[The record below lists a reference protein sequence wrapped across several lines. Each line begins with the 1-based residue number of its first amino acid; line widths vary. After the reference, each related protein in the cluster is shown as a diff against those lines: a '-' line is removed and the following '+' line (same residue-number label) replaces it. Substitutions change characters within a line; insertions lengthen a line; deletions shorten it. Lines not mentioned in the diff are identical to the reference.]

1 MKRIRYIIFAFI
13 LSFAFI
19 LKINAFSVTGPTTV
33 NSNSNFNVTVE
44 ASGLTGRFDV
54 STTGSISGGKS
65 IWLEDNSMVLT
76 FYAGSAGSGSI
87 VVTAKDVDENG
98 NEFTGK
104 RILYVTVKDKS
115 SNNAS
120 AGQGSSSGKSGN
132 SKNNNSNSTKNN
144 TKTPS
149 VDVNKKYNSNNFLK
163 SLSIDGY
170 ELDPLFDKNKLEY
183 NVMLNV
189 DTKLVKINAETEDSE
204 ASITGAGEVD
214 VVDGI
219 NKIEIIVTAENGNE
233 RRYVINATVKELDP
247 INVKVDG
254 KKYTVVR
261 KKGQVENIPVGFTE
275 TTIKIGDQDVCVYQS
290 EIAKILLVALK
301 DNEGNI
307 KLFIYDKNKNSYTS
321 FMEAKGGEV
330 NLLILDK
337 KKIKA
342 PTDFVKTSFKINDLK
357 IEGYKYKYDKNDNY
371 YLVYAKNLETGDE
384 GFYLYDKKNNIFS
397 RYYKE
402 LSDIKDMHTKY
413 VFYVAAALA
422 LIFVLII
429 IFKLFGK
436 FKSND
441 KKIEKYQR
449 KIDKLKGK
457 IKNEDFNYDY
467 SIDDVDDGP
476 VIKRVEEDEYVMPKK
491 SRKEKLKE
499 LEEAKKR
506 LDKNKPKYRRL
517 SLEDDD
523 EL

>member
-1 MKRIRYIIFAFI
+1 MKKLYKKILTGAFILLFAFI
-13 LSFAFI
+13 FKIDNVSAASCRIGVSAPSSVVVGQSF
-19 LKINAFSVTGPTTV
+19 K
-33 NSNSNFNVTVE
+33 VTV
-44 ASGLTGRFDV
+44 TV
-54 STTGSISGGKS
+54 
-65 IWLEDNSMVLT
+65 
-76 FYAGSAGSGSI
+76 AGSASIGSWEYTLSYDSSKVRLNSGTLHVVDYGNGSKSSSSYSYSFTALQSGSATFKP
-87 VVTAKDVDENG
+87 V
-98 NEFTGK
+98 
-104 RILYVTVKDKS
+104 
-115 SNNAS
+115 NAS
-120 AGQGSSSGKSGN
+120 VLDYASTNECLSSTGSASVSMKSQ
-132 SKNNNSNSTKNN
+132 SEIEASYSRNNNLS
-144 TKTPS
+144 
-149 VDVNKKYNSNNFLK
+149 
-163 SLSIDGY
+163 SLSVEGAD
-170 ELDPLFDKNKLEY
+170 LSPSFNKDITEY
-183 NVMLNV
+183 QATLPV
-189 DTKLVKINAETEDSE
+189 DTTKAKIIATAQDSK
-204 ASITGAGEVD
+204 ASISGAGEVD
-214 VVDGI
+214 VVDGV
-219 NKIEIIVTAENGNE
+219 NKIEIIITAEHGE
-233 RRYVINATVKELDP
+233 KKKYVINLTVQELDP
-247 INVKVDG
+247 VKVKVDG
-254 KKYTVVR
+254 KTYTVVR

-275 TTIKIGDQDVCVYQS
+275 TTIKIGDQDVCAYQS

-307 KLFIYDKNKNSYTS
+307 KLFIYDKNKNSFTS

-330 NLLILDK
+330 NLLILNNE
-337 KKIKA
+337 KIKT
-342 PTDFVKTSFKINDLK
+342 PLDFVKTSFKINDLK
-357 IEGYKYKYDKNDNY
+357 IEGYKYRYDKNDNY

-384 GFYLYDKKNNIFS
+384 GFYLYDKKNSTFS

-429 IFKLFGK
+429 IFKLLGK

-457 IKNEDFNYDY
+457 IKNEDSNYDY
-467 SIDDVDDGP
+467 SIDDVDDRP

>member
-1 MKRIRYIIFAFI
+1 MKKLYKKILTGAFILLFAFI
-13 LSFAFI
+13 FKIDNVSAASCRIGVSAPSSVVVGQSF
-19 LKINAFSVTGPTTV
+19 K
-33 NSNSNFNVTVE
+33 VTV
-44 ASGLTGRFDV
+44 TV
-54 STTGSISGGKS
+54 
-65 IWLEDNSMVLT
+65 
-76 FYAGSAGSGSI
+76 AGSASIGSWEYTLSYDSSKVRLNSGTLHVVDYGNGSKSSSSYSYSFTALQSGSATFKP
-87 VVTAKDVDENG
+87 V
-98 NEFTGK
+98 
-104 RILYVTVKDKS
+104 
-115 SNNAS
+115 NAS
-120 AGQGSSSGKSGN
+120 VLDYASTNECLSSTGSASVSMKSQSEIEASYN
-132 SKNNNSNSTKNN
+132 RNNNLS
-144 TKTPS
+144 
-149 VDVNKKYNSNNFLK
+149 
-163 SLSIDGY
+163 SLSVEGADIS
-170 ELDPLFDKNKLEY
+170 PSFNKDITEY
-183 NVMLNV
+183 QATLPV
-189 DTKLVKINAETEDSE
+189 DTTKAKIIATAQDSK

-219 NKIEIIVTAENGNE
+219 NKIEIIVTAEHGE
-233 RRYVINATVKELDP
+233 KKKYVINLTVQELDP
-247 INVKVDG
+247 VKVKVDG
-254 KKYTVVR
+254 KTYTVVR
-261 KKGQVENIPVGFTE
+261 KKGQIENIPVGFTE
-275 TTIKIGDQDVCVYQS
+275 TTIKIGDQDVCAYQS

-301 DNEGNI
+301 DNKGNI
-307 KLFIYDKNKNSYTS
+307 KLFIYDKNKNSFTS

-330 NLLILDK
+330 NLLILNNE
-337 KKIKA
+337 KIKT
-342 PTDFVKTSFKINDLK
+342 PLDFVKTSFKINDLK
-357 IEGYKYKYDKNDNY
+357 IYGYKYKYDKNDNY

-384 GFYLYDKKNNIFS
+384 GFYLYDKKNSTFS

-449 KIDKLKGK
+449 KIDKLKGN
-457 IKNEDFNYDY
+457 IKNEDSNYDY
-467 SIDDVDDGP
+467 SIDDVDDRP

-499 LEEAKKR
+499 LEDAKKR

>member
-1 MKRIRYIIFAFI
+1 MKKLYKKILTGAFILLFAFI
-13 LSFAFI
+13 FKIDNVSAASCRIGVSAPSSVVVGQSF
-19 LKINAFSVTGPTTV
+19 K
-33 NSNSNFNVTVE
+33 VTV
-44 ASGLTGRFDV
+44 TV
-54 STTGSISGGKS
+54 
-65 IWLEDNSMVLT
+65 
-76 FYAGSAGSGSI
+76 AGSASIGSWEYTLSYDSSKVRLNSGTLHVVDYGNGSKSSSSYSYSFTALQSGSATFKP
-87 VVTAKDVDENG
+87 V
-98 NEFTGK
+98 
-104 RILYVTVKDKS
+104 
-115 SNNAS
+115 NAS
-120 AGQGSSSGKSGN
+120 VLDYASTNECLSSTSSASVSMKSQ
-132 SKNNNSNSTKNN
+132 SEIEASYSRNNNLS
-144 TKTPS
+144 
-149 VDVNKKYNSNNFLK
+149 
-163 SLSIDGY
+163 SLSVEGAD
-170 ELDPLFDKNKLEY
+170 LSPSFNKNITEY
-183 NVMLNV
+183 QATLPV
-189 DTKLVKINAETEDSE
+189 DTTKAKIIATAQDSK

-219 NKIEIIVTAENGNE
+219 NKIEIIVTAEHGE
-233 RRYVINATVKELDP
+233 KKKYVINLTVQELDP
-247 INVKVDG
+247 VKVKVDG
-254 KKYTVVR
+254 KTYTVVR

-275 TTIKIGDQDVCVYQS
+275 TTIKIGDQDVCAYQS

-307 KLFIYDKNKNSYTS
+307 KLFIYDKNKNSFTS

-330 NLLILDK
+330 NLLILNNE
-337 KKIKA
+337 KIKT
-342 PTDFVKTSFKINDLK
+342 PLDFVKTSFKINDLK
-357 IEGYKYKYDKNDNY
+357 IEGYKYRYDKNDNY

-384 GFYLYDKKNNIFS
+384 GFYLYDKKNSTFS

-429 IFKLFGK
+429 IFKLLGK

-457 IKNEDFNYDY
+457 IKNEDSNYDY
-467 SIDDVDDGP
+467 SIDDVDDRP

-499 LEEAKKR
+499 LEDAKKR

>member
-1 MKRIRYIIFAFI
+1 MKKLYKKILTGAFILLFAFI
-13 LSFAFI
+13 FKIDNISAASCRIGVSAPSSVVVGQSF
-19 LKINAFSVTGPTTV
+19 K
-33 NSNSNFNVTVE
+33 VTV
-44 ASGLTGRFDV
+44 TV
-54 STTGSISGGKS
+54 
-65 IWLEDNSMVLT
+65 
-76 FYAGSAGSGSI
+76 AGSASIGSWEYTLSYDSSKVRLNSGTLHVVDYGNGSKSSSSYSYSFTALQSGSATFKP
-87 VVTAKDVDENG
+87 V
-98 NEFTGK
+98 
-104 RILYVTVKDKS
+104 
-115 SNNAS
+115 NAS
-120 AGQGSSSGKSGN
+120 VLDYASTNECLSSTGSASVSMKSQ
-132 SKNNNSNSTKNN
+132 SEIEASYSRNNNLS
-144 TKTPS
+144 
-149 VDVNKKYNSNNFLK
+149 
-163 SLSIDGY
+163 SLSVEGAD
-170 ELDPLFDKNKLEY
+170 LSPSFNKDITEY
-183 NVMLNV
+183 QATLPV
-189 DTKLVKINAETEDSE
+189 DTTKAKIIATAQDSK

-219 NKIEIIVTAENGNE
+219 NKIEIIVTAEHGE
-233 RRYVINATVKELDP
+233 KKKYVINLTVQELDP
-247 INVKVDG
+247 VKVKVDG
-254 KKYTVVR
+254 KTYTVVR

-275 TTIKIGDQDVCVYQS
+275 TTIKIGDQDVCAYQS

-301 DNEGNI
+301 DDEGNI

-321 FMEAKGGEV
+321 FREAKGGEV
-330 NLLILDK
+330 NLLILNNE
-337 KKIKA
+337 KIKT
-342 PTDFVKTSFKINDLK
+342 PLDFVKTSFKINDLK

-384 GFYLYDKKNNIFS
+384 GFYLYDKKNSTFS

-449 KIDKLKGK
+449 KIDKLKGN
-457 IKNEDFNYDY
+457 IKNEDSNYDY
-467 SIDDVDDGP
+467 SIDDVDDRP

-499 LEEAKKR
+499 LEDAKKR

>member
-1 MKRIRYIIFAFI
+1 MKKLYKKILTGAFILLFAFI
-13 LSFAFI
+13 FKIDNVSAASCRIGVSAPSSVVVGQSF
-19 LKINAFSVTGPTTV
+19 K
-33 NSNSNFNVTVE
+33 VTV
-44 ASGLTGRFDV
+44 TV
-54 STTGSISGGKS
+54 
-65 IWLEDNSMVLT
+65 
-76 FYAGSAGSGSI
+76 AGSASIGSWEYTLSYDSSKVRLNSGTLHVVDYGNGSKSSSSYSYSFTALQSGSATFKP
-87 VVTAKDVDENG
+87 V
-98 NEFTGK
+98 
-104 RILYVTVKDKS
+104 
-115 SNNAS
+115 NAS
-120 AGQGSSSGKSGN
+120 VLDYASTNECLSSTGSASVSMKSQ
-132 SKNNNSNSTKNN
+132 SEIEASYSRNNNLS
-144 TKTPS
+144 
-149 VDVNKKYNSNNFLK
+149 
-163 SLSIDGY
+163 SLSVEGAD
-170 ELDPLFDKNKLEY
+170 LSPSFNKDITEY
-183 NVMLNV
+183 QATLPV
-189 DTKLVKINAETEDSE
+189 DTTKAKIIATAQDSK

-219 NKIEIIVTAENGNE
+219 NKIEIIVTAEHGE
-233 RRYVINATVKELDP
+233 KKKYVINLTVQELDP
-247 INVKVDG
+247 VKVKVDG
-254 KKYTVVR
+254 KTYTVVR

-275 TTIKIGDQDVCVYQS
+275 TTIKIGDQDVCAYQS

-330 NLLILDK
+330 NLLILDNE
-337 KKIKA
+337 KIKT
-342 PTDFVKTSFKINDLK
+342 PLDFVKTSFKINDLK
-357 IEGYKYKYDKNDNY
+357 IEGYKYRYDKNDNY

-384 GFYLYDKKNNIFS
+384 GFYLYDKKNSTFS

-429 IFKLFGK
+429 IFKLLGK

-457 IKNEDFNYDY
+457 IKNEDSNYDY
-467 SIDDVDDGP
+467 SIDDVDDRP

-491 SRKEKLKE
+491 TRKEKLKE

-506 LDKNKPKYRRL
+506 LDKNKPNYRRL

>member
-1 MKRIRYIIFAFI
+1 MKKLYKKILTGAFILLFAFI
-13 LSFAFI
+13 FKIDNVSAASCRIGVSAPSSVVVGQSF
-19 LKINAFSVTGPTTV
+19 K
-33 NSNSNFNVTVE
+33 VTV
-44 ASGLTGRFDV
+44 TV
-54 STTGSISGGKS
+54 
-65 IWLEDNSMVLT
+65 
-76 FYAGSAGSGSI
+76 AGSASIGSWEYTLSYDSSKVRLNSGTLHVVDYGNGSKSSSSYSYSFTALQSGSATFKP
-87 VVTAKDVDENG
+87 V
-98 NEFTGK
+98 
-104 RILYVTVKDKS
+104 
-115 SNNAS
+115 NAS
-120 AGQGSSSGKSGN
+120 VLDYASTNECLSSTGSASVSMKSQ
-132 SKNNNSNSTKNN
+132 SEIEASYSRNNNLS
-144 TKTPS
+144 
-149 VDVNKKYNSNNFLK
+149 
-163 SLSIDGY
+163 SLSVEGAD
-170 ELDPLFDKNKLEY
+170 LSPSFNKNITEY
-183 NVMLNV
+183 QATLPV
-189 DTKLVKINAETEDSE
+189 DTTKAKIIATAQDSK

-219 NKIEIIVTAENGNE
+219 NKIEIIVTAEHGE
-233 RRYVINATVKELDP
+233 KKKYVINLTVQELDP
-247 INVKVDG
+247 VKVKVDG
-254 KKYTVVR
+254 KTYTVVR

-275 TTIKIGDQDVCVYQS
+275 TTIKIGDQDVCAYQS

-330 NLLILDK
+330 NLLILDNE
-337 KKIKA
+337 KIKT
-342 PTDFVKTSFKINDLK
+342 PLDFVKTSFKINDLK
-357 IEGYKYKYDKNDNY
+357 IEGYKYRYDKNDNY

-384 GFYLYDKKNNIFS
+384 GFYLYDKKNSTFS

-429 IFKLFGK
+429 IFKLLGK

-457 IKNEDFNYDY
+457 IKNEDSNYDY
-467 SIDDVDDGP
+467 SIDDVDDRP

-506 LDKNKPKYRRL
+506 LNKNKPKYRRL

>member
-1 MKRIRYIIFAFI
+1 MKKLYKKILTGAFILLFAFI
-13 LSFAFI
+13 FKIDNVSAASCRIGVSTPSSVVVGQSF
-19 LKINAFSVTGPTTV
+19 K
-33 NSNSNFNVTVE
+33 VTV
-44 ASGLTGRFDV
+44 TV
-54 STTGSISGGKS
+54 
-65 IWLEDNSMVLT
+65 
-76 FYAGSAGSGSI
+76 AGSASIGSWEYTLSYDSSKVRLNSGTLHVVDYGNGSKSSSSYSYSFTALQSGSATFKP
-87 VVTAKDVDENG
+87 V
-98 NEFTGK
+98 
-104 RILYVTVKDKS
+104 
-115 SNNAS
+115 NAS
-120 AGQGSSSGKSGN
+120 VLDYASTNECLSSTGSASVSMKSQ
-132 SKNNNSNSTKNN
+132 SEIEASYSRNNNLS
-144 TKTPS
+144 
-149 VDVNKKYNSNNFLK
+149 
-163 SLSIDGY
+163 SLSVEGAD
-170 ELDPLFDKNKLEY
+170 LSPSFNKNITEY
-183 NVMLNV
+183 QATLPV
-189 DTKLVKINAETEDSE
+189 DTTKAKIIATAQDSK

-219 NKIEIIVTAENGNE
+219 NKIEIIVTAEHGE
-233 RRYVINATVKELDP
+233 KKKYVINLTVQELDP
-247 INVKVDG
+247 VKVKVDG
-254 KKYTVVR
+254 KTYTVVR

-275 TTIKIGDQDVCVYQS
+275 TTIKIGDQDVCAYQS

-307 KLFIYDKNKNSYTS
+307 KLFIYDKNKNSFTS

-330 NLLILDK
+330 NLLILNNE
-337 KKIKA
+337 KIKT
-342 PTDFVKTSFKINDLK
+342 PLDFVKTSFKINDLK
-357 IEGYKYKYDKNDNY
+357 IEGYKYRYDKNDNY

-384 GFYLYDKKNNIFS
+384 GFYLYDKKNSTFS

-429 IFKLFGK
+429 IFKLLGK

-457 IKNEDFNYDY
+457 IKNEDSNYDY
-467 SIDDVDDGP
+467 SIDDVDDRP

>member
-1 MKRIRYIIFAFI
+1 MKKLYKKILTGAFILLFAFI
-13 LSFAFI
+13 FKIDNISAASCRIGVSAPSSVVVGQSF
-19 LKINAFSVTGPTTV
+19 K
-33 NSNSNFNVTVE
+33 VTV
-44 ASGLTGRFDV
+44 TV
-54 STTGSISGGKS
+54 
-65 IWLEDNSMVLT
+65 
-76 FYAGSAGSGSI
+76 AGSASIGSWEYTLSYDSSKVRLNSGTLHVVDYGNGSKSSSSYSYSFTALQSGSATFKP
-87 VVTAKDVDENG
+87 V
-98 NEFTGK
+98 
-104 RILYVTVKDKS
+104 
-115 SNNAS
+115 NAS
-120 AGQGSSSGKSGN
+120 VLDYASTNECLSSTGSASVSMKSQ
-132 SKNNNSNSTKNN
+132 SEIEASYSRNNNLS
-144 TKTPS
+144 
-149 VDVNKKYNSNNFLK
+149 
-163 SLSIDGY
+163 SLSVEGAD
-170 ELDPLFDKNKLEY
+170 LSPSFNKNITEY
-183 NVMLNV
+183 QATLPV
-189 DTKLVKINAETEDSE
+189 DTTKAKIIATAQDSK

-219 NKIEIIVTAENGNE
+219 NKIEIIVTAEHGE
-233 RRYVINATVKELDP
+233 KKKYVINLTVQELDP
-247 INVKVDG
+247 VKVKVDG
-254 KKYTVVR
+254 KTYTVVR
-261 KKGQVENIPVGFTE
+261 KKGQVEKIPVGFTE
-275 TTIKIGDQDVCVYQS
+275 TTIKIGDQDVCAYQS

-301 DNEGNI
+301 DNDGNI

-321 FMEAKGGEV
+321 FREAKGGEV

-337 KKIKA
+337 KKIKV

-384 GFYLYDKKNNIFS
+384 GFYLYDKKNSTFS

-429 IFKLFGK
+429 IFKLLGK

-457 IKNEDFNYDY
+457 IKNEDSNYDY

>member
-1 MKRIRYIIFAFI
+1 MKKLYKKILTGAFILLFAFI
-13 LSFAFI
+13 FKIDNVSAASCRIGVSAPSSVVVGQSF
-19 LKINAFSVTGPTTV
+19 K
-33 NSNSNFNVTVE
+33 VTV
-44 ASGLTGRFDV
+44 TV
-54 STTGSISGGKS
+54 
-65 IWLEDNSMVLT
+65 
-76 FYAGSAGSGSI
+76 AGSASIGSWEYTLSYDSSKVRLNSGTLHVVDYGNGSKSSSSYSYSFTALQSGSATFKP
-87 VVTAKDVDENG
+87 V
-98 NEFTGK
+98 
-104 RILYVTVKDKS
+104 
-115 SNNAS
+115 NAS
-120 AGQGSSSGKSGN
+120 VLDYASTNECLSSTGSASISMKSQ
-132 SKNNNSNSTKNN
+132 SEIEASYSRNNNLS
-144 TKTPS
+144 
-149 VDVNKKYNSNNFLK
+149 
-163 SLSIDGY
+163 SLSVEGAD
-170 ELDPLFDKNKLEY
+170 LSPSFNKNITEY
-183 NVMLNV
+183 QATLPV
-189 DTKLVKINAETEDSE
+189 DTTKAKIIATAQDGK

-219 NKIEIIVTAENGNE
+219 NKIEIIVTAEHGE
-233 RRYVINATVKELDP
+233 KKKYVINLTVQELDP
-247 INVKVDG
+247 VKVKVDG
-254 KKYTVVR
+254 KTYTVVR

-275 TTIKIGDQDVCVYQS
+275 TTIKIGDQDVCAYQS

-307 KLFIYDKNKNSYTS
+307 KLFIYDKNKNSFTS

-330 NLLILDK
+330 NLLILNNE
-337 KKIKA
+337 KIKT
-342 PTDFVKTSFKINDLK
+342 PLDFVKTSFKINDLK
-357 IEGYKYKYDKNDNY
+357 IEGYKYRYDKNDNY

-384 GFYLYDKKNNIFS
+384 GFYLYDKKNSTFS

-429 IFKLFGK
+429 IFKLLGK

-457 IKNEDFNYDY
+457 IKNEDSNYDY
-467 SIDDVDDGP
+467 SIDDVDDRP

>member
-1 MKRIRYIIFAFI
+1 MKKLYKKILTGAFILLFAFI
-13 LSFAFI
+13 FKIDNVSAASCRIGVSAPSSVVVGQSF
-19 LKINAFSVTGPTTV
+19 K
-33 NSNSNFNVTVE
+33 VTV
-44 ASGLTGRFDV
+44 TV
-54 STTGSISGGKS
+54 
-65 IWLEDNSMVLT
+65 
-76 FYAGSAGSGSI
+76 AGSASIGSWEYTLSYDSSKVRLNSGTLHVVDYGNGSKSSSSYSYSFTALQSGSATFKP
-87 VVTAKDVDENG
+87 V
-98 NEFTGK
+98 
-104 RILYVTVKDKS
+104 
-115 SNNAS
+115 NAS
-120 AGQGSSSGKSGN
+120 VLDYASTNECLSSTGSASVSMKSQ
-132 SKNNNSNSTKNN
+132 SEIEASYSRNNNLS
-144 TKTPS
+144 
-149 VDVNKKYNSNNFLK
+149 
-163 SLSIDGY
+163 SLSVEGAD
-170 ELDPLFDKNKLEY
+170 LSPSFNKNITEY
-183 NVMLNV
+183 QATLPV
-189 DTKLVKINAETEDSE
+189 DTTKAKIIATAQDSK
-204 ASITGAGEVD
+204 ASITGVGEVD

-219 NKIEIIVTAENGNE
+219 NKIEIIVTAEHGE
-233 RRYVINATVKELDP
+233 KKKYVINLTVQELDP
-247 INVKVDG
+247 VKVKVDG
-254 KKYTVVR
+254 KTYTVVR

-275 TTIKIGDQDVCVYQS
+275 TTIKIGDQDVCAYQS

-307 KLFIYDKNKNSYTS
+307 KLFIYDKNKNSFTS

-330 NLLILDK
+330 NLLILNNE
-337 KKIKA
+337 KIKT
-342 PTDFVKTSFKINDLK
+342 PLDFVKTSFKINDLK
-357 IEGYKYKYDKNDNY
+357 IEGYKYRYDKNDNY

-384 GFYLYDKKNNIFS
+384 GFYLYDKKNSTFS

-429 IFKLFGK
+429 IFKLLGK

-457 IKNEDFNYDY
+457 IKNEDSNYDY
-467 SIDDVDDGP
+467 SIDDVDDRP

>member
-1 MKRIRYIIFAFI
+1 MKKLYKKILTGAFILLFAFI
-13 LSFAFI
+13 FKIDNVSAASCRIGVSAPSSVVVGQSF
-19 LKINAFSVTGPTTV
+19 K
-33 NSNSNFNVTVE
+33 VTV
-44 ASGLTGRFDV
+44 TV
-54 STTGSISGGKS
+54 
-65 IWLEDNSMVLT
+65 
-76 FYAGSAGSGSI
+76 AGSASIGSWEYTLSYDSSKVRLNSGTLHVVDYGNGSKSSSSYSYSFTALQSGSATFKP
-87 VVTAKDVDENG
+87 V
-98 NEFTGK
+98 
-104 RILYVTVKDKS
+104 
-115 SNNAS
+115 NAS
-120 AGQGSSSGKSGN
+120 VLDYASTNECLSSTGSASVSMKSQ
-132 SKNNNSNSTKNN
+132 SEIEASYSRNNNLS
-144 TKTPS
+144 
-149 VDVNKKYNSNNFLK
+149 
-163 SLSIDGY
+163 SLSVEGAD
-170 ELDPLFDKNKLEY
+170 LSPSFNKDITEY
-183 NVMLNV
+183 QATLPV
-189 DTKLVKINAETEDSE
+189 DTTKAKIIATAQDSK

-219 NKIEIIVTAENGNE
+219 NKIEIIVTAEHGE
-233 RRYVINATVKELDP
+233 KKKYVINLTVQELDP
-247 INVKVDG
+247 VKVKVDG
-254 KKYTVVR
+254 KTYTVVR

-275 TTIKIGDQDVCVYQS
+275 TTIKIGDQDVCAYQS

-307 KLFIYDKNKNSYTS
+307 KLFIYDKNKNSFTS

-330 NLLILDK
+330 NLLILNNE
-337 KKIKA
+337 KIKT
-342 PTDFVKTSFKINDLK
+342 PLDFVKTSFKINDLK
-357 IEGYKYKYDKNDNY
+357 IEGYKYRYDKNDNY

-384 GFYLYDKKNNIFS
+384 GFYLYDKKNSTFS

-402 LSDIKDMHTKY
+402 LSDIKDIHTKY

-429 IFKLFGK
+429 IFKLLGK

-457 IKNEDFNYDY
+457 IKNEDSNYDY
-467 SIDDVDDGP
+467 SIDDVDDRP

>member
-1 MKRIRYIIFAFI
+1 MKKLYKKILTGAFILLFAFI
-13 LSFAFI
+13 FKIDNVSAASCRIGVSAPSSVVVGQSF
-19 LKINAFSVTGPTTV
+19 K
-33 NSNSNFNVTVE
+33 VTV
-44 ASGLTGRFDV
+44 TV
-54 STTGSISGGKS
+54 
-65 IWLEDNSMVLT
+65 
-76 FYAGSAGSGSI
+76 AGSASIGSWEYTLSYDSSKVRLNSGTLHVVDYGNGSKSSSSYSYSFTALQSGSATFKP
-87 VVTAKDVDENG
+87 V
-98 NEFTGK
+98 
-104 RILYVTVKDKS
+104 
-115 SNNAS
+115 NAS
-120 AGQGSSSGKSGN
+120 VLDYASTNECLSSTGSASVSMKSQ
-132 SKNNNSNSTKNN
+132 SEIEASYSRNNNLS
-144 TKTPS
+144 
-149 VDVNKKYNSNNFLK
+149 
-163 SLSIDGY
+163 SLSVEGAD
-170 ELDPLFDKNKLEY
+170 LSPSFNKNITEY
-183 NVMLNV
+183 QATLPV
-189 DTKLVKINAETEDSE
+189 DTTKAKIIATAQDSK

-219 NKIEIIVTAENGNE
+219 NKIEIIVTAEHGE
-233 RRYVINATVKELDP
+233 KKKYVINLTVQELDP
-247 INVKVDG
+247 VKVKVDG
-254 KKYTVVR
+254 KTYTVVR

-275 TTIKIGDQDVCVYQS
+275 TTIKIGDQDVCAYQS

-307 KLFIYDKNKNSYTS
+307 KLFIYDKNKNSFTS

-330 NLLILDK
+330 NLLILNNE
-337 KKIKA
+337 KIKT
-342 PTDFVKTSFKINDLK
+342 PLDFVKTSFKINDLK
-357 IEGYKYKYDKNDNY
+357 IEGYKYRYDKNDNY

-384 GFYLYDKKNNIFS
+384 GFYLYDKKNSTFS

-429 IFKLFGK
+429 IFKLLGK

-441 KKIEKYQR
+441 KKEKYQR

-457 IKNEDFNYDY
+457 IKNEDSNYDY
-467 SIDDVDDGP
+467 SIDDVDDRP

-499 LEEAKKR
+499 LEDAKKR